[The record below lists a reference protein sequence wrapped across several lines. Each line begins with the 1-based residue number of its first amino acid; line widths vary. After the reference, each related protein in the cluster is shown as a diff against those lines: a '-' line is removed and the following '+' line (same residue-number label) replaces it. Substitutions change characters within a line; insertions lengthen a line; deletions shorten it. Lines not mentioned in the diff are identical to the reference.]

1 MEHLKDSNPEI
12 LVIGDLMIDHYLWGS
27 CERISPEAPVQVVDI
42 SKETTVLGGAGNVI
56 NNLNA
61 LGARV
66 SVSSV
71 IGDDSNGKELL
82 QMLKYI
88 DVNTK
93 NIQTQENRKTSKK
106 SRVIATSQQILRY
119 DKESKEDINSK
130 SEEKIISSLESSIQ
144 NYEIVI
150 LSDYGKGVLTSALC
164 KNIIELANKH
174 NVKVLVDPKGSNFSK
189 YKGAYLL
196 TPNKKEAILA
206 TNIEIKDEHSLT
218 KALLKLKEECDLDVS
233 LITLSEDGI
242 ASYEDSLKIAPTV
255 TKEVFD
261 VTGAG
266 DTVIASIA
274 FALSADKNI
283 EECASFANL
292 AAGVVVGKI
301 GSATVTLDEIEEY
314 EASLHKS
321 TSDAHIKTFEEI
333 AKIVSRY
340 KENGK
345 NVVFTNGCFD
355 ILHVGHVKYLQ
366 IAKSFG
372 DVLIVGLN
380 SDESVSRLKGPTRPI
395 NIAQDRAYLLG
406 ALEAVD
412 FVVPFTQ
419 DTPHDLIKII
429 SPDTL
434 VKGGDYEGKKVVGT
448 EFARELKLVD
458 FVDGKSTT
466 KTIQKIKGNIC

>member
-1 MEHLKDSNPEI
+1 M
-12 LVIGDLMIDHYLWGS
+12 
-27 CERISPEAPVQVVDI
+27 
-42 SKETTVLGGAGNVI
+42 
-56 NNLNA
+56 
-61 LGARV
+61 
-66 SVSSV
+66 
-71 IGDDSNGKELL
+71 
-82 QMLKYI
+82 
-88 DVNTK
+88 
-93 NIQTQENRKTSKK
+93 
-106 SRVIATSQQILRY
+106 
-119 DKESKEDINSK
+119 
-130 SEEKIISSLESSIQ
+130 
-144 NYEIVI
+144 
-150 LSDYGKGVLTSALC
+150 
-164 KNIIELANKH
+164 
-174 NVKVLVDPKGSNFSK
+174 
-189 YKGAYLL
+189 
-196 TPNKKEAILA
+196 
-206 TNIEIKDEHSLT
+206 
-218 KALLKLKEECDLDVS
+218 
-233 LITLSEDGI
+233 
-242 ASYEDSLKIAPTV
+242 
-255 TKEVFD
+255 
-261 VTGAG
+261 
-266 DTVIASIA
+266 
-274 FALSADKNI
+274 
-283 EECASFANL
+283 
-292 AAGVVVGKI
+292 VVGKI

-380 SDESVSRLKGPTRPI
+380 SDESVSRLKGPSRPI

-419 DTPHDLIKII
+419 DTPYDLIKII

-448 EFARELKLVD
+448 EFAKELKLVD